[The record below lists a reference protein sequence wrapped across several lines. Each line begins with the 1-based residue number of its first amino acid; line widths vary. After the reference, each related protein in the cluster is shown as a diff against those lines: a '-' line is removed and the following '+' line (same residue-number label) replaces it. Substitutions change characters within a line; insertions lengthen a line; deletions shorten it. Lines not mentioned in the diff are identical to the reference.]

1 LGLSLVG
8 LPGVAWCVF
17 WSGCI
22 NMETINALMQQ
33 AVGTGA
39 GVTLGALIGLSI
51 ARKRG
56 NSKVLVA
63 DSVLVTAALVGF
75 LAMAVHMF
83 IIYLGVGQ

>member
-1 LGLSLVG
+1 
-8 LPGVAWCVF
+8 
-17 WSGCI
+17 
-22 NMETINALMQQ
+22 METINALMQQ

-56 NSKVLVA
+56 NTKVLVA